1 LSDGT
6 VAWAS
11 DGSGSPFRR
20 SRHALR
26 GVRALALSRVHCSVV
41 ACAVLRLS
49 AMSERLVFP
58 AQIAPQQAGHQD
70 RPSPARAKTAGMI
83 VRVTAASRSPG
94 LAPLLV
100 HES

>member
-1 LSDGT
+1 
-6 VAWAS
+6 
-11 DGSGSPFRR
+11 
-20 SRHALR
+20 LR
-26 GVRALALSRVHCSVV
+26 GVRALALSLSRGHCSDA
-41 ACAVLRLS
+41 ACAVWRLS
-49 AMSERLVFP
+49 ATSERLVFP

-83 VRVTAASRSPG
+83 VRVTVASQSPG